1 MFDQSKIKALK
12 TDIKKWE
19 KENSARLGNLRKPAE
34 EFATES
40 GIPVKT
46 VYTPAE
52 LSDRGFDYSKDLGLP
67 GQYPFTRGVSPP
79 GYREKLWHSSIYS
92 GYPTPEECND
102 LWKSIVEGGG
112 REIFIAFDLP
122 TQLGIDPDN
131 LKAEGEVGRVGV
143 SLSSLR
149 DWEIGF
155 EGIDLSKISL
165 SVNLNA
171 PGIIG
176 VATHIALAKQ
186 RGFDL
191 SKLEG
196 TCQNDILKEY
206 TARGNFIYAP
216 KHGVR
221 LVGDTLAYCAGR
233 SPLYRPIQVCGM
245 HFGDSG
251 VPPVGEVALALCDV
265 IAYYDDATSKGIDID
280 DIAPGV
286 SFLMCTEY
294 DSFFDQIAALRAMRK
309 IYARLLKERYGA
321 KKPESQMAR
330 FFGGQGGK
338 TYTRQQYL
346 NNIARITLSVLA
358 GVLAGCERIVVSAY
372 DEQFGIPTK
381 DAMLTTVRVQN
392 IISYETGVP
401 DTVDP
406 LGGSYF
412 IESLTL
418 ESEEKIEREVAEI
431 LKNGGAIE
439 CIESGYIQRILI
451 KEGYRWIKDRQDGKV
466 PWVGVNLFTSEVE
479 DKPSKVYRANPATE
493 VQRREAVR
501 ELKKKRDNRKVNKTL
516 DEIRATAV
524 LPPTKENNLM
534 PAVME
539 AVEAYA
545 TVGEICDTFRTV
557 WGEWREPGVV

>member
-1 MFDQSKIKALK
+1 MFEKAKIDELK

-19 KENSARLGNLRKPAE
+19 KENSARLRTLRKPVE

-46 VYTPAE
+46 VYTPAD
-52 LSDRGFDYSKDLGLP
+52 LSDKGFDYSKDLGLP
-67 GQYPFTRGVSPP
+67 GQYPFTRGVSPSM
-79 GYREKLWHSSIYS
+79 YREKLWHSSIYS

-102 LWKSIVEGGG
+102 LWKTIVAGGG

-131 LKAEGEVGRVGV
+131 KRAEGEVGRVGV
-143 SLSSLR
+143 SLSSLK

-155 EGIDLSKISL
+155 DGIDLRKISL

-171 PGIIG
+171 PGIIAI
-176 VATHIALAKQ
+176 ATHLTLAKQ
-186 RGFDL
+186 RGLDL
-191 SKLEG
+191 AEIEG

-233 SPLYRPIQVCGM
+233 SPLYRPIQICGM

-251 VPPVGEVALALCDV
+251 VPPVREVALALCDA
-265 IAYYDDATSKGIDID
+265 IAYYDDATKKGINID

-309 IYARLLKERYGA
+309 LYARILKERYGA
-321 KKPESQMAR
+321 KKPESLMAH

-346 NNIARITLSVLA
+346 NNIGRITLSVLA
-358 GVLAGCERIVVSAY
+358 GALAGCERIVVSAY

-381 DAMLTTVRVQN
+381 DAMLTTARIQN
-392 IISYETGVP
+392 ILSYETGVP

-412 IESLTL
+412 VESLTL
-418 ESEEKIEREVAEI
+418 ESEEKIEKELDEI
-431 LKNGGAIE
+431 MKNGGAIA
-439 CIESGYIQRILI
+439 CIESGYIQAMLARD
-451 KEGYRWIKDRQDGKV
+451 GYKWIKDRQEGKV
-466 PWVGVNLFTSEVE
+466 PWVGVNLFTTEEE
-479 DKPSKVYRANPATE
+479 DKPLKVYRANPATE
-493 VQRREAVR
+493 SQRREAVR
-501 ELKKKRDNRKVNKTL
+501 ELRKKRDNQKVNRAL
-516 DEIRATAV
+516 DEIKATAA
-524 LPPTKENNLM
+524 LPPTKENSLM
-534 PAVME
+534 PSVME
-539 AVEAYA
+539 AVGVYA
-545 TVGEICDTFRTV
+545 TVGEICDALRSV
-557 WGEWREPGVV
+557 WGEWREPGV